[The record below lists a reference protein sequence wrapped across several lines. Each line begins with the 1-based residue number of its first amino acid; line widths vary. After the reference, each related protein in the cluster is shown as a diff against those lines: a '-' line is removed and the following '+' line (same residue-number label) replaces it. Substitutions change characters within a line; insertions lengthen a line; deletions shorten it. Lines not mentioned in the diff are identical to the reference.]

1 MWPNGRGDSVSS
13 LRFLVLCCVWD
24 DVCDGLIISKLF
36 NKLYYLFN
44 DETTVYDCRSVTHI
58 G

>member
-1 MWPNGRGDSVSS
+1 MAELKRGVVC
-13 LRFLVLCCVWD
+13 LRFVFLVLCCVWD

>member
-1 MWPNGRGDSVSS
+1 MAELKRGWCVFAS
-13 LRFLVLCCVWD
+13 FLVLCCVWV

>member
-1 MWPNGRGDSVSS
+1 MK
-13 LRFLVLCCVWD
+13 LVLAIVQD
-24 DVCDGLIISKLF
+24 DDALDLIEDLG
-36 NKLYYLFN
+36 YYLFN